1 MQQQLYRLISGI
13 NRSVQM
19 YSKQN
24 SYYPPIININKDMS
38 SKEMLNELDKLERY
52 LRVPQLSYLTRKSR
66 DPDSNYV
73 EK

>member
-38 SKEMLNELDKLERY
+38 SKDMLNELEKLERY

-66 DPDSNYV
+66 DQDSNYV

>member
-1 MQQQLYRLISGI
+1 MQQQLYRLICGI

-38 SKEMLNELDKLERY
+38 SKEMLDELDKLERY

-66 DPDSNYV
+66 DQDENYV